1 MQQAVMPFEEMKS
14 TVIGEFNSENLM
26 HINMQDINHD
36 FEASNSL
43 EYLQQIGFLSSYL
56 CCSWN

>member
-1 MQQAVMPFEEMKS
+1 MQQAVIPFEEMKS
-14 TVIGEFNSENLM
+14 AVAGEFNAENLM
-26 HINMQDINHD
+26 HINVENIKHD

-43 EYLQQIGFLSSYL
+43 EYLQQIRFLSSCL

>member
-14 TVIGEFNSENLM
+14 AITGEFNSENLM
-26 HINMQDINHD
+26 CRDVQNIKHD

-43 EYLQQIGFLSSYL
+43 EYLQQIRFLSNCL
-56 CCSWN
+56 TFAN